1 MKIALKLA
9 YLGEGYFGFQ
19 RQPDLVTVDSEVRRA
34 LSQIGVIHGDFCYAG
49 RTDRG
54 VSALGQVIDFWI
66 DEDKA
71 ALARP
76 RCVNG
81 RLPRDIWSWAW
92 AVAPIGFSA
101 RWNAQW
107 REYRYL
113 LWHPGLDLETMQAAA
128 ERLLGQHD
136 FRNFS
141 SSKVDTVKTVQRLE
155 IREEGEL
162 FIFDI
167 RADGFL
173 WNMVRKIVGALEKI
187 GSGQKDRAWFSELLR
202 PESNHG
208 APTAPAEGLM
218 LMDVGY
224 EGLDWQ
230 VDQYSRRRAAAALAA
245 TVQKRMA
252 GAMIAR
258 EMERAMAGDESGF

>member
-9 YLGEGYFGFQ
+9 YLGDGYYGFQ
-19 RQPDLVTVDSEVRRA
+19 RQPDLVTVDSEVRKA
-34 LSQIGVIHGDFCYAG
+34 LAQIGVIHGDFCYAG

-66 DEDKA
+66 DEDRAK
-71 ALARP
+71 LARP

-81 RLPRDIWSWAW
+81 RLPRDIWTWAW

-101 RWNAQW
+101 RWNARW

-113 LWHPGLDLETMQAAA
+113 LWHPGLDLEMMNAAA
-128 ERLLGQHD
+128 SRLLGQHD

-141 SSKVDTVKTVQRLE
+141 SAKVDTVKTVQKLE
-155 IREEGEL
+155 ISGEGGL
-162 FIFDI
+162 FTFDI

-173 WNMVRKIVGALEKI
+173 WNMVRKMVGALEKM
-187 GSGQKDRAWFSELLR
+187 GAGQKDATWFSDLLR

-224 EGLDWQ
+224 DGLDWQ
-230 VDQYSRRRAAAALAA
+230 VDEYSRRRAATALSA

-252 GAMIAR
+252 GAMVAR
-258 EMERAMAGDESGF
+258 EMERAMSLYAGD

>member
-9 YLGEGYFGFQ
+9 YLGEAYYGFQ
-19 RQPDLVTVDSEVRRA
+19 RQPDLVTVDSEVRKA
-34 LSQIGVIHGDFCYAG
+34 LSKIGVIHGDFCYAG

-66 DEDKA
+66 DENKA

-101 RWNAQW
+101 RWNALW

-113 LWHPGLDLETMQAAA
+113 LWHPGLDLERMQAAA
-128 ERLLGQHD
+128 EGLLGQHD

-141 SSKVDTVKTVQRLE
+141 SSKVDTVKTV
-155 IREEGEL
+155 
-162 FIFDI
+162 
-167 RADGFL
+167 
-173 WNMVRKIVGALEKI
+173 KI
-187 GSGQKDRAWFSELLR
+187 GRASC
-202 PESNHG
+202 
-208 APTAPAEGLM
+208 
-218 LMDVGY
+218 
-224 EGLDWQ
+224 
-230 VDQYSRRRAAAALAA
+230 
-245 TVQKRMA
+245 
-252 GAMIAR
+252 R
-258 EMERAMAGDESGF
+258 ERV

>member
-9 YLGEGYFGFQ
+9 YLGDAYYGFQ
-19 RQPDLVTVDSEVRRA
+19 RQPDVVTVDSEVRKA
-34 LSQIGVIHGDFCYAG
+34 LLKIGVINGDFCYAG

-71 ALARP
+71 YLARP

-81 RLPRDIWSWAW
+81 RLPRDIWAWAW

-101 RWNAQW
+101 RWNALW
-107 REYRYL
+107 REYRYI
-113 LWHPGLDLETMQAAA
+113 LWHPGLDLERMRAAA
-128 ERLLGQHD
+128 ELLLGEHD

-141 SSKVDTVKTVQRLE
+141 SAKIGTVKNLQMLTISE
-155 IREEGEL
+155 KDGL
-162 FIFDI
+162 FTFDL

-173 WNMVRKIVGALEKI
+173 WNMVRKIAAALEKI
-187 GSGQKDRAWFSELLR
+187 GAGERGLDWIHDLLN
-202 PESNHG
+202 PSLNHG
-208 APTAPAEGLM
+208 APTGPAEGLI
-218 LMDVGY
+218 LMGVGY
-224 EGLDWQ
+224 EELDWQ
-230 VDQYSRRRAAAALAA
+230 VDEYSRKRAAKALAT

-252 GAMIAR
+252 QAMVAR
-258 EMERAMAGDESGF
+258 ELARGMKTPPSV

>member
-1 MKIALKLA
+1 MKVALKLA
-9 YLGEGYFGFQ
+9 YLGDAYFGFQ
-19 RQPDLVTVDSEVRRA
+19 RQPDKTTVDSEVRKA
-34 LSQIGVIHGDFCYAG
+34 LAQIGVIHGDFCYAG

-66 DEDKA
+66 DEEKSR
-71 ALARP
+71 LTRP

-81 RLPRDIWSWAW
+81 RLPRDIWTWAW
-92 AVAPIGFSA
+92 AKAPIGFSA

-113 LWHPGLDLETMQAAA
+113 LWHPGLDLERMREASRMLFG
-128 ERLLGQHD
+128 EHD

-141 SSKVDTVKTVQRLE
+141 SAKVDTVKSILKLE
-155 IREEGEL
+155 ISHEMGL

-167 RADGFL
+167 RANGFL
-173 WNMVRKIVGALEKI
+173 WNMVRKIVGALEKV
-187 GSGQKDRAWFSELLR
+187 GSGQKDLVWFSDLLCPEL
-202 PESNHG
+202 NHG
-208 APTAPAEGLM
+208 APTAPAEGLI

-230 VDQYSRRRAAAALAA
+230 IDEYSRARAATALAA

-252 GAMIAR
+252 GAMVAKTLAG
-258 EMERAMAGDESGF
+258 AMMQNDAQI

>member
-9 YLGEGYFGFQ
+9 YLGDNYYGFQ
-19 RQPDLVTVDSEVRRA
+19 RQPDLVTVDSEVRAA
-34 LSQIGVIHGDFCYAG
+34 LEQIGVIHGDFCYAG

-71 ALARP
+71 KLARP

-81 RLPRDIWSWAW
+81 RLPRDIWTWSW

-101 RWNAQW
+101 RWNARW
-107 REYRYL
+107 RQYRYL
-113 LWHPGLDLETMQAAA
+113 LWHPGLDLEPMRQAA
-128 ERLLGQHD
+128 EMLLGEHD

-141 SSKVDTVKTVQRLE
+141 SAKVDTVKTVQMLE
-155 IREEGEL
+155 IREENDL
-162 FIFDI
+162 FTLDI
-167 RADGFL
+167 RANGFL
-173 WNMVRKIVGALEKI
+173 WNMVRKIVGSLEKV
-187 GSGQKDRAWFSELLR
+187 GSADKDMDWFSDLLR
-202 PESNHG
+202 PELNHG
-208 APTAPAEGLM
+208 APTAPAEGLI

-230 VDQYSRRRAAAALAA
+230 VDEYSRARAATALSA

-252 GAMIAR
+252 KAEVAKALQ
-258 EMERAMAGDESGF
+258 RAMGPQPG

>member
-9 YLGEGYFGFQ
+9 YLGDRYYGFQ
-19 RQPDLVTVDSEVRRA
+19 RQPDLVTVDSEVRKA
-34 LSQIGVIHGDFCYAG
+34 LEQIGVINGDFCYAG

-66 DEDKA
+66 DEENA
-71 ALARP
+71 YLARP

-81 RLPRDIWSWAW
+81 RLPRDIWAWSW

-101 RWNAQW
+101 RWNALW
-107 REYRYL
+107 REYRYI
-113 LWHPGLDLETMQAAA
+113 LWHEGLDLELMRRAA
-128 ERLLGQHD
+128 EKLLGRHD

-141 SSKVDTVKTVQRLE
+141 SGKECTVKEIQNLE
-155 IREEGEL
+155 ISQENGL
-162 FIFDI
+162 MIFDI

-173 WNMVRKIVGALEKI
+173 WNMVRKIVRSLEMI
-187 GSGQKDRAWFSELLR
+187 GSGGKDLHWMDKLLD
-202 PESNHG
+202 PGLNYG
-208 APTAPAEGLM
+208 APTAPAEGLI

-230 VDQYSRRRAAAALAA
+230 VDEYSRKRAADSLTA
-245 TVQKRMA
+245 TVQKRMSTA
-252 GAMIAR
+252 YIARSLEGAMQ
-258 EMERAMAGDESGF
+258 S

>member
-9 YLGEGYFGFQ
+9 YLGDNYYGFQ
-19 RQPDLVTVDSEVRRA
+19 RQPGLVTVDSEVRKA
-34 LSQIGVIHGDFCYAG
+34 LAQIGVIHGDFCYAG

-81 RLPRDIWSWAW
+81 RLPRDIWTWAW
-92 AVAPIGFSA
+92 AVAPVGFSA

-113 LWHPGLDLETMQAAA
+113 LWHPGLDLEALRCGA
-128 ERLLGQHD
+128 EQLLGRHD

-141 SSKVDTVKTVQRLE
+141 SSKVDTVKTVQKLE
-155 IREEGEL
+155 VSEQGGL

-173 WNMVRKIVGALEKI
+173 WNMVRKMVGALEKM
-187 GSGQKDRAWFSELLR
+187 GSGQKDWAWFSELLR

-224 EGLDWQ
+224 QGLDWQ
-230 VDQYSRRRAAAALAA
+230 VDEYSRRRAGSALADL
-245 TVQKRMA
+245 VQKRMA
-252 GAMIAR
+252 GAMVAR
-258 EMERAMAGDESGF
+258 EMEQAMIAERV

>member
-9 YLGEGYFGFQ
+9 YLGDAYYGFQ
-19 RQPDLVTVDSEVRRA
+19 RQPDLVTVDSEVRKA
-34 LSQIGVIHGDFCYAG
+34 LLKIGVTNGDFCYAG

-71 ALARP
+71 YLARP
-76 RCVNG
+76 RCING
-81 RLPRDIWSWAW
+81 RLPRDIWTWAW

-101 RWNAQW
+101 RWNALW
-107 REYRYL
+107 REYRYT
-113 LWHPGLDLETMQAAA
+113 LWHPGLDLERMRDAA
-128 ERLLGQHD
+128 RPLLGQHD

-141 SSKVDTVKTVQRLE
+141 SAKVDTVKTISKLE
-155 IREEGEL
+155 ISEKDGI

-173 WNMVRKIVGALEKI
+173 WNMVRKIVCTLEKI
-187 GSGQKDRAWFSELLR
+187 GCGDKEPEWIHDLLSPEL
-202 PESNHG
+202 NYG
-208 APTAPAEGLM
+208 APTGLADGLM

-230 VDQYSRRRAAAALAA
+230 VDEYSRKRAANMLGA
-245 TVQKRMA
+245 TVQRRMA
-252 GAMIAR
+252 GAMVAR
-258 EMERAMAGDESGF
+258 EMQSAMEK

>member
-9 YLGEGYFGFQ
+9 YLGDCYYGFQ
-19 RQPDLVTVDSEVRRA
+19 RQPDLVTVDSEVRKA
-34 LSQIGVIHGDFCYAG
+34 LKQIGVINGDFCYAG

-66 DEDKA
+66 DEQDA
-71 ALARP
+71 YLARP

-81 RLPRDIWSWAW
+81 RLPRDIWAWAW

-101 RWNAQW
+101 RWNALW

-113 LWHPGLDLETMQAAA
+113 LWHEGLDVELMRCAA
-128 ERLLGQHD
+128 EKMLGSHD

-141 SSKVDTVKTVQRLE
+141 SSKEGTIKEIQKLE
-155 IREEGEL
+155 ISQENGL
-162 FIFDI
+162 VTFDI

-173 WNMVRKIVGALEKI
+173 WNMVRKIVRSLEMI
-187 GSGQKDRAWFSELLR
+187 GSGEKDQNWIEELLN
-202 PESNHG
+202 PELNYG
-208 APTAPAEGLM
+208 APTAPAEGLI

-224 EGLDWQ
+224 NGLDWQ
-230 VDQYSRRRAAAALAA
+230 IDEYSRERAAKALAA
-245 TVQKRMA
+245 TVQKRMSTA
-252 GAMIAR
+252 CIAR
-258 EMERAMAGDESGF
+258 SLQKAMER

>member
-9 YLGEGYFGFQ
+9 YLGDAYYGFQ
-19 RQPDLVTVDSEVRRA
+19 RQPDLVTVDSEVRKA
-34 LSQIGVIHGDFCYAG
+34 LLKIGVINGDFCYAG

-54 VSALGQVIDFWI
+54 VSALGQVIDFYI

-71 ALARP
+71 YLARP

-81 RLPRDIWSWAW
+81 RLPRDIWTWAW

-101 RWNAQW
+101 RWNALW
-107 REYRYL
+107 REYRYI
-113 LWHPGLDLETMQAAA
+113 LWHPGLDLERMREAALP
-128 ERLLGQHD
+128 LLGQHD

-141 SSKVDTVKTVQRLE
+141 SAKVDTVKTVSKLE
-155 IREEGEL
+155 ISEQNGI

-173 WNMVRKIVGALEKI
+173 WNMVRKIACTLEKI
-187 GSGQKDRAWFSELLR
+187 GCKEKEPEWIHDLLNPEL
-202 PESNHG
+202 NYG
-208 APTAPAEGLM
+208 APIGLAEGLM

-224 EGLDWQ
+224 EGLDWH
-230 VDQYSRRRAAAALAA
+230 VDEYSRKRAANMLGA
-245 TVQKRMA
+245 TVQRRMA
-252 GAMIAR
+252 GAMVAR
-258 EMERAMAGDESGF
+258 TMQEAMEK

>member
-9 YLGEGYFGFQ
+9 YLGDCYYGFQ
-19 RQPDLVTVDSEVRRA
+19 RQPDLVTVDSEVRKA
-34 LSQIGVIHGDFCYAG
+34 LKQIGVINGDFCYAG

-66 DEDKA
+66 DEEDA
-71 ALARP
+71 YLARP

-81 RLPRDIWSWAW
+81 RLPRDIWAWAW

-101 RWNAQW
+101 RWNALW

-113 LWHPGLDLETMQAAA
+113 LWHEGLDVELMRCAA
-128 ERLLGQHD
+128 EKMLGRHD
-136 FRNFS
+136 YRNFS
-141 SSKVDTVKTVQRLE
+141 SSKEGTIKEIQELE
-155 IREEGEL
+155 ISQENGL
-162 FIFDI
+162 VTFDI

-173 WNMVRKIVGALEKI
+173 WNMVRKIVRSLEMI
-187 GSGQKDRAWFSELLR
+187 GSGEKDLEWIVELLD
-202 PESNHG
+202 PELNYG
-208 APTAPAEGLM
+208 APTAPAEGLI

-224 EGLDWQ
+224 SGLDWQ
-230 VDQYSRRRAAAALAA
+230 VDEYSRERAAKALAA

-252 GAMIAR
+252 SAFIAR
-258 EMERAMAGDESGF
+258 SLQKAMEK

>member
-9 YLGEGYFGFQ
+9 YLGDSYYGFQ
-19 RQPDLVTVDSEVRRA
+19 RQPDLVTVDSEVSAALRR
-34 LSQIGVIHGDFCYAG
+34 IGVINGDFCYAG

-66 DEDKA
+66 DEDNA
-71 ALARP
+71 SLARP

-81 RLPRDIWSWAW
+81 RLPRDIWAWAW

-101 RWNAQW
+101 RWNALW

-113 LWHPGLDLETMQAAA
+113 LWHPGLDIERMREAA
-128 ERLLGQHD
+128 EPLLGEND

-141 SSKVDTVKTVQRLE
+141 SAKVGTVKNLQKLE
-155 IREEGEL
+155 ISEKDGL
-162 FIFDI
+162 FIFDV

-173 WNMVRKIVGALEKI
+173 WNMVRKIGCTLEKI
-187 GSGQKDRAWFSELLR
+187 GAGEREPEWIQDLLD
-202 PESNHG
+202 PSLNFG
-208 APTAPAEGLM
+208 APTGPAEGLI

-224 EGLDWQ
+224 EGLEWQ
-230 VDQYSRRRAAAALAA
+230 VDEYSRKRAAKALAA
-245 TVQKRMA
+245 MVQRRMA
-252 GAMIAR
+252 QAMVAR
-258 EMERAMAGDESGF
+258 ELARGMETSPP